1 VRFGSSFYF
10 RKTQNL
16 LRCHKKC
23 RNSKKKPNCDICK
36 SHIFTTYLL
45 NEEMYS
51 LINEREY
58 LQHRKLK
65 YCPAEFIKNIYKID
79 NISKLFLANISS
91 NSNVKQKIA
100 SIIPIT
106 LN

>member
-1 VRFGSSFYF
+1 
-10 RKTQNL
+10 
-16 LRCHKKC
+16 
-23 RNSKKKPNCDICK
+23 
-36 SHIFTTYLL
+36 
-45 NEEMYS
+45 MYS

-106 LN
+106 LNSILRVTIRIK

>member
-1 VRFGSSFYF
+1 
-10 RKTQNL
+10 
-16 LRCHKKC
+16 
-23 RNSKKKPNCDICK
+23 
-36 SHIFTTYLL
+36 
-45 NEEMYS
+45 MYS

-58 LQHRKLK
+58 LQHWKLK

-106 LN
+106 LNSILRVTIRIK